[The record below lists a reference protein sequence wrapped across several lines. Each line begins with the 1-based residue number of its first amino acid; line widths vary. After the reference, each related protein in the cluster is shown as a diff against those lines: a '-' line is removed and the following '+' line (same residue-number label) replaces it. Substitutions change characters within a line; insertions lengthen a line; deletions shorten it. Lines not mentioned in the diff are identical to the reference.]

1 MQTILNNLVELVIP
15 NEHIRN
21 TILKQ
26 EPIEI
31 YRNRCFDDLLSL
43 FDAKCTNL
51 QMDVSILHF
60 LIFSYLL

>member
-26 EPIEI
+26 EPIDI
-31 YRNRCFDDLLSL
+31 NRNQCFDELLSL

-51 QMDVSILHF
+51 QKDVSILHF
-60 LIFSYLL
+60 LIISYLL

>member
-1 MQTILNNLVELVIP
+1 MQTILNNIVELVIP

-26 EPIEI
+26 EPIDI
-31 YRNRCFDDLLSL
+31 YQNQCFEELLLL

-51 QMDVSILHF
+51 QKDVSILHF
-60 LIFSYLL
+60 SISSYLL